1 MQDEL
6 EKEGEVEAMCWR
18 EERFPPF
25 GDAKKFVITRR
36 ENCGARVK
44 SFRIKI
50 INYVRLLLMV

>member
-25 GDAKKFVITRR
+25 GDAKKVCNYTEGKLRR
-36 ENCGARVK
+36 ASKKLSDKN
-44 SFRIKI
+44 
-50 INYVRLLLMV
+50 N